1 MSNAKSLFIC
11 RESDVWESLRS

>member
-1 MSNAKSLFIC
+1 MSTANSLFIR